1 MIARLM
7 TALRVTLT
15 ACVALIGIAATT
27 PLRAQALV
35 ADLSNHLV
43 AITTGFTGAE
53 ILLFGAVEG
62 TGDVVVT
69 VRGPAREETVRRK
82 VRVAGLWMN
91 GAEVA
96 FQNVPVF
103 YAVFA
108 SKPLDAI
115 VTDELADA
123 HQIGAENLSLRTDS
137 TRSAE
142 EIDDFRA
149 ALIRA
154 KERKGLYV
162 HGAGRLAFL
171 GPRLFRA
178 NLVFPGNVPTGSYTV
193 EVLLIRGGNIVS
205 AQTTPLYISQAGVSA
220 DVYEFAHRQALFYG
234 LLAIVVALGTGW
246 IAGVVFKKV

>member
-1 MIARLM
+1 MIARVAK
-7 TALRVTLT
+7 TLRITLT
-15 ACVALIGIAATT
+15 VCVALTGAIAST
-27 PLRAQALV
+27 PARAQALV

-62 TGDVVVT
+62 IGDVVVT
-69 VRGPAREETVRRK
+69 VRGPARDEIVRRK

-91 GAEVA
+91 GAEVE

-103 YAVFA
+103 YAVFT
-108 SKPLDAI
+108 SKPLDSI
-115 VTDELADA
+115 VSDELADA

-137 TRSAE
+137 PRAE
-142 EIDDFRA
+142 TEIDDFRA

-154 KERKGLYV
+154 KERQGLYV
-162 HGAGRLAFL
+162 HNAGRLAFL

-193 EVLLIRGGNIVS
+193 EVLLIQNGNVVS

-234 LLAIVVALGTGW
+234 LLAIVVAVGTGW
-246 IAGVVFKKV
+246 IAGAVFRKV